1 MTVKLVDYSSDIEH
15 YLCQCKRIYIILI
28 RVIISVQKQYMQLC
42 SLLSV
47 LSILGVVVGFF
58 FPFFFFFFSPWK
70 FEHIS
75 IGFLS
80 LLLRDDRILPVRA
93 IKFFVQCLNHDAI
106 VVRKVKPT

>member
-1 MTVKLVDYSSDIEH
+1 MTVKLIDYSSGILLVLVQI
-15 YLCQCKRIYIILI
+15 YLHNLNTYNHFCAKAVHATMLFIVLFEYFIL
-28 RVIISVQKQYMQLC
+28 
-42 SLLSV
+42 
-47 LSILGVVVGFF
+47 FF
-58 FPFFFFFFSPWK
+58 LSPWK

-106 VVRKVKPT
+106 VVRKVKTA

>member
-1 MTVKLVDYSSDIEH
+1 MLVQAYLHNLNTYNHFCAKTVH
-15 YLCQCKRIYIILI
+15 AT
-28 RVIISVQKQYMQLC
+28 M
-42 SLLSV
+42 LLTV
-47 LSILGVVVGFF
+47 CFEYFGCCGCFFLSFF
-58 FPFFFFFFSPWK
+58 IFFFSPWK